1 MSLPLSTT
9 YSHLHDSAVQ
19 FDAANHVYTVNG
31 CSDYTSVTTWV
42 DSLFPSFDPD
52 LVITKMMA
60 SKKWPQSPYFGTS
73 RQNIKDQW
81 NNTGRKAA
89 LAGTAMH
96 DTIEQFYNNLEIE
109 IDCLELEYFMDF
121 EKAIGSQMTPYRTE
135 WRVWDSDL
143 RIAGTVDM
151 VFENP
156 DKTLSL
162 YDWKRCKQIK
172 KDNPWESASVPGI
185 AHLPNSNYWH
195 YALQLNM
202 YKFILEKN
210 YQKKIKEMVLVC
222 LHPNNTNQ
230 SFIRLEIPALDTEM
244 KSLVNYP
251 NTSAMISEAIAVTTV

>member
-1 MSLPLSTT
+1 MPKSLPLSTT
-9 YSHLHDSAVQ
+9 YSHPRDSAIQ
-19 FDAANHVYTVNG
+19 FDASKHVYTVKG
-31 CSDYTSVTTWV
+31 RSDYTSVTTWV
-42 DSLFPSFDPD
+42 GSLFPSFDPD

-60 SKKWPQSPYFGTS
+60 SKKWPRSPYFGKT
-73 RQNIKDQW
+73 RRHIKEQW
-81 NNTGRKAA
+81 KNTGGKAA

-121 EKAIGSQMTPYRTE
+121 EKAIGGQMTPYRTE

-156 DKTLSL
+156 DQTLSL
-162 YDWKRCKQIK
+162 YDWKRCKLIK
-172 KDNPWESASVPGI
+172 KDNPWESASVSCI

-210 YQKKIKEMVLVC
+210 YNKKVKEMVLVC
-222 LHPNNTNQ
+222 LHPNNANQ
-230 SFIRLEIPALDTEM
+230 SFIRLEIPALDEEM
-244 KSLVNYP
+244 KRLVN
-251 NTSAMISEAIAVTTV
+251 S

>member
-1 MSLPLSTT
+1 MPTPLPLSTT
-9 YSHLHDSAVQ
+9 YSHLHDSDLR
-19 FDAANHVYTVNG
+19 FDAAKHVYTVKG
-31 CSDYTSVTTWV
+31 CSGYTSVTTWV
-42 DSLFPSFDPD
+42 GSLFPSFDPD

-60 SKKWPQSPYFGTS
+60 SKKWLRSPYYGKT
-73 RQNIKDQW
+73 RQNIKEQW
-81 NNTGRKAA
+81 KNTGDKAA
-89 LAGTAMH
+89 LAGTRMH
-96 DTIEQFYNNLEIE
+96 DTIEQFYNNVEIE

-121 EKAIGSQMTPYRTE
+121 EKAIGSHLTPYRTE

-156 DKTLSL
+156 DKTLSV
-162 YDWKRCKQIK
+162 YDWKRCKLIK
-172 KDNPWESASVPGI
+172 KDNPWESASVPCI

-244 KSLVNYP
+244 KSLVYP
-251 NTSAMISEAIAVTTV
+251 DFIPIHLP

>member
-1 MSLPLSTT
+1 MCLPLSTT

-19 FDAANHVYTVNG
+19 FDASKHVYTVNG

-42 DSLFPSFDPD
+42 GSLFPSFDPE

-60 SKKWPQSPYFGTS
+60 SKKWPRSPYFGKS

-81 NNTGRKAA
+81 KNTGRKAA

-156 DKTLSL
+156 DQTLSL
-162 YDWKRCKQIK
+162 YDWKRCKLIK
-172 KDNPWESASVPGI
+172 KDNPWESASVSCI

-202 YKFILEKN
+202 YKFILENN
-210 YQKKIKEMVLVC
+210 YNKKVKEMVLVC
-222 LHPNNTNQ
+222 LHPNNANQ
-230 SFIRLEIPALDTEM
+230 SFIRLEIPALDEEM
-244 KSLVNYP
+244 KRLVN
-251 NTSAMISEAIAVTTV
+251 S